1 MKQTVDYKY
10 LNFTQLSAIDS
21 WSTYAILGKRL
32 MYTNKYPF
40 VEIGKFLKRNKT
52 QVKIQNGVIYKRPT
66 IKMNAKGITLRDEVD
81 GINIGTKNQFR
92 IKEGQFLLSK
102 IDARNGAFGVVP
114 KELDNGIITGNFW
127 TFDVD
132 YSKINPVYLTLLTG
146 TKEFQKLS
154 QSASVGTTNRNYL
167 QEKLFLDFKIPL
179 PSLAEQEAIV
189 KAYQTKI
196 QQAQNLEQQAQ
207 NLEQE
212 IEKYLDDILGIKINN
227 KKKITKGL
235 QKVDYKLID
244 KWTLDD
250 IFNKNIIQSEKY
262 RLVKISELCSLITD
276 GTHQTPKYFN
286 EGVVFLSAKNV
297 TQQTIDWDNIKYV
310 SKEAHNEYCKRV
322 KPEVNDILLAK
333 NGTTGV
339 AALVD
344 REMEFSIY
352 VSLALLKPIKDK
364 VLPEFLLNLINSN
377 FVKTQFNSRLIG
389 IGVPN
394 LHLGEIRNTLVPLPT
409 MNIQIEI
416 TKQISIYKSNINNI
430 KSKVETL
437 KHQAEQEFE
446 QAIFN

>member
-10 LNFTQLSAIDS
+10 LNFIALTNFDLWDVKRYTSRGISSVFPIVDLGSCIQEENKKYKLSEQPEKEFG
-21 WSTYAILGKRL
+21 ILGV
-32 MYTNKYPF
+32 N
-40 VEIGKFLKRNKT
+40 N
-52 QVKIQNGVIYKRPT
+52 
-66 IKMNAKGITLRDEVD
+66 
-81 GINIGTKNQFR
+81 
-92 IKEGQFLLSK
+92 KEGIFDAYHQKGKDIKQAYKKMKVGWIAYNPYRINVGSIGIRLEEHKNEYISPAYVVFSSLENLSPEFLFLLFK
-102 IDARNGAFGVVP
+102 TERFNR
-114 KELDNGIITGNFW
+114 IINENTTGSVRQNL
-127 TFDVD
+127 TVD
-132 YSKINPVYLTLLTG
+132 TL
-146 TKEFQKLS
+146 KKL
-154 QSASVGTTNRNYL
+154 Q
-167 QEKLFLDFKIPL
+167 IPL

-196 QQAQNLEQQAQ
+196 QHAQNLEQQAQ